1 MEPAMGNTHVYTGQ
15 SLDFLDPEVKPSG
28 ERLDGSE
35 RSGPIDLQ
43 SILHLLPPGK
53 LSGGHLE
60 MLQKSSIK
68 DDVVKTRGY
77 RTLTVGKESVEI
89 LRKIGFS
96 RSQIRLPALLIP
108 LYGSNGKPV
117 SVQLRPDTPR
127 ESRNGKPIKYEIP
140 RGSTLILDIPPSCTR
155 LIGNP
160 SMGLFVTEGIKK
172 GDSLASL
179 GLAAIA
185 LNGVW
190 GWRGKNEQGGSV
202 ALAEWESIALKNR
215 QVYIVFDSDSIT
227 NIMVQK
233 AESRLARFL
242 EGRGATVKILRIPL
256 GSEGSKQGV
265 DDYISSGGKLES
277 LIGVTEE
284 VQPSDQKSRSKI
296 DHLYVA
302 EHLDDGQSLLFSHQK
317 FWCFDDGQGIWTE
330 TPDEYVKREIQRT
343 CRLLEIPVKASF
355 VNGTF
360 ETARTRFF
368 RNVQFDRIGKR
379 SIGVRNGVLE
389 YQNDGWAIKAY
400 EREDYRRI
408 CLPVL
413 YDPQAHAPR
422 FEQFLSEVFEGASD
436 KSSRVSAVLEFLG
449 LSLTTTTE
457 FEKALLL
464 VGSGGNGKSIL
475 LKVLEIMVG
484 EKNRVAVQ
492 MKQLE
497 NRFQRAHLDGK
508 LANVM
513 SELSEGGEIPD
524 AEIKAIVSGEAITAE
539 HKLRPP
545 FEFLPVCKLWIATN
559 HMPNVRDLSDGLFRR
574 FIILSF
580 PNRFDDK
587 PNRDTRLFEKLAFEA
602 SGILNLCLRA
612 LAGVFDRGFLTEPL
626 SSREAVHTWKRDSD
640 QASQFLEEELV
651 LDPEASMLSSEAYAL
666 YSEWAKASGIR
677 RVLGRKNFTQR
688 LLTHG
693 IESGRGSGGI
703 RLLHGI
709 RKGCCR

>member
-1 MEPAMGNTHVYTGQ
+1 MEPAMGPAQINTCQ

-35 RSGPIDLQ
+35 RSGPIDFQ
-43 SILHLLPPGK
+43 SILHSLPSGK
-53 LSGGHLE
+53 LSEAHIE
-60 MLQKSSIK
+60 MLRKSAIK

-77 RTLTVGKESVEI
+77 RTMTVGKESVEI
-89 LRKIGFS
+89 LRRMGFS
-96 RSQIRLPALLIP
+96 RSQIRLPSLLIP
-108 LYGSNGKPV
+108 QYGSNGKPV
-117 SVQLRPDTPR
+117 LVQLRPDTPR

-140 RGSTLILDIPPSCTR
+140 RGSSLSLDIPPSCTH
-155 LIGNP
+155 LISDP
-160 SMGLFVTEGIKK
+160 SMDLFVTEGIKK

-179 GLAAIA
+179 GLASIA

-190 GWRGKNEQGGSV
+190 SWRGKNEQGGSV
-202 ALAEWESIALKNR
+202 ALVEWELIALKNR
-215 QVYIVFDSDSIT
+215 RVHIVFDSDSIT

-242 EGRGATVKILRIPL
+242 EGRGASVKILRIPL
-256 GSEGSKQGV
+256 GPEGSKQGV
-265 DDYISSGGKLES
+265 DDFLASGGRMES
-277 LIGVTEE
+277 LIRSSVDADLTN
-284 VQPSDQKSRSKI
+284 QDSRPKI

-302 EHLDDGQSLLFSHQK
+302 EQLDDGNSLLFSLQK
-317 FWCFDDGQGIWTE
+317 FWFFDERQGIWTE
-330 TPDEYVKREIQRT
+330 TPDEYVKREIQRA

-360 ETARTRFF
+360 EIARTRFF

-389 YQNDGWAIKAY
+389 YQNDGWVIKPY

-413 YDPQAHAPR
+413 YDPEAHAPR
-422 FEQFLSEVFEGASD
+422 FEQFLSEVFEGAFD
-436 KSSRVSAVLEFLG
+436 KSDRILAILEFMG

-464 VGSGGNGKSIL
+464 VGSGGNGKSVL
-475 LKVLEIMVG
+475 LKVLENMVG
-484 EKNRVAVQ
+484 EKNRAAVQ

-524 AEIKAIVSGEAITAE
+524 AEIKAIISGETITAE

-545 FEFLPVCKLWIATN
+545 FEFLPICKLWIATN

-574 FIILSF
+574 FLILSF

-587 PNRDTRLFEKLAFEA
+587 PNRDTRLVEKLAIEA

-612 LAGVFDRGFLTEPL
+612 LAGVFDRGSLTEPL
-626 SSREAVHTWKRDSD
+626 SSREGVQTWKRDSD
-640 QASQFLEEELV
+640 QVSQFLEEELV
-651 LDPEASMLSSEAYAL
+651 LDPETSMLSSEVYAI

-688 LLTHG
+688 LMTHG
-693 IESGRGSGGI
+693 IEAGRGSGGI

-709 RKGCCR
+709 RKGCR